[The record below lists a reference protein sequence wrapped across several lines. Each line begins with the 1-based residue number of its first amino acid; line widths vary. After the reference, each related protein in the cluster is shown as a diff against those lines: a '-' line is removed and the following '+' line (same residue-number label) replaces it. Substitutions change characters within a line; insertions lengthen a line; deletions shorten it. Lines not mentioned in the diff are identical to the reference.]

1 MCKNSIDKSLR
12 LAAISSVIVAT
23 LAAVPAVASDS
34 SNNRSFTL
42 AGRQLLLIERM
53 TNSALLTALRI
64 DAAPKLR
71 AIHWSRDRFDR
82 MQNDLRQG
90 NPNLGL
96 DPTARP
102 EILETLDYA
111 DLRWR
116 QYDAIFGK
124 IVKSGKVSEAQ
135 ISALTAS
142 HTNTAEALGQMVNSY
157 EYFVYGGRNHSILST
172 TINGTGQLRAS
183 TQLVLRRL
191 MLTVYHNYAE
201 LERELLAQATEDFD
215 QMINGLIH
223 GNPELRLL
231 PAATLEIKDEL
242 TKVQLMWKE
251 VRPILDAAAAG
262 QAVSKKQIATV
273 AKYANNMAVPL
284 TMALIMYLSV

>member
-1 MCKNSIDKSLR
+1 MNKTWMKETLRAAVLSGSI
-12 LAAISSVIVAT
+12 AVT
-23 LAAVPAVASDS
+23 LAAVPAAAADVN
-34 SNNRSFTL
+34 NNRSFTL

-53 TNSALLTALRI
+53 TNSALMAALRVK
-64 DAAPKLR
+64 ASPSLN
-71 AIHWSRDRFDR
+71 AIHWSRARFDR
-82 MQNDLRQG
+82 MQSDLRQG
-90 NPNLGL
+90 NPYLGL
-96 DPTARP
+96 DATARP
-102 EILETLDYA
+102 EILEKLDYA

-124 IVKSGKVSEAQ
+124 IVKSGKVSQAELT
-135 ISALTAS
+135 ALTAS
-142 HTNTAEALGQMVNSY
+142 HANTAEALGQMVDSY

-191 MLTVYHNYAE
+191 MLAVYHNYAE
-201 LERELLAQATEDFD
+201 LERELLAQATKDFD
-215 QMINGLIH
+215 QKINGLIH

-231 PAATLEIKDEL
+231 PAATLDIKDQL
-242 TKVQLMWKE
+242 TAVHQMWKE

-262 QAVSKKQIATV
+262 QPVTKDQIATV

>member
-1 MCKNSIDKSLR
+1 MRKNSIGKTLR
-12 LAAISSVIVAT
+12 LAALSSVVVST
-23 LAAVPAVASDS
+23 LAAVPAAATDANS
-34 SNNRSFTL
+34 NRSFTL

-64 DAAPKLR
+64 DASPKLN
-71 AIHWSRDRFDR
+71 AIHWSRDRFDQ

-90 NPNLGL
+90 NANLGL
-96 DPTARP
+96 DATAQP
-102 EILETLDYA
+102 EILEKLDYA

-124 IVKSGKVSEAQ
+124 IVKSGKVSQAELT
-135 ISALTAS
+135 ALTAS
-142 HTNTAEALGQMVNSY
+142 HANTAEALGQMVDSY

-201 LERELLAQATEDFD
+201 LERELLAQATKDFD
-215 QMINGLIH
+215 QIITGLID
-223 GNPELRLL
+223 GNPERRLL
-231 PAATLEIKDEL
+231 PAATLEIREQL
-242 TKVQLMWKE
+242 TKVQRMWKE

-262 QAVSKKQIATV
+262 QAVTKDQIATV